1 MNQIQGVPIEI
12 ALLTIL
18 AAFGVA
24 FGVLYRALT
33 LITGRRRRKRSLL
46 GQNDGQAEQ
55 EEEEEADQGVG
66 GLFILQDFIWHG
78 KRNNQVI

>member
-33 LITGRRRRKRSLL
+33 LITGRRRRRRKRSL
-46 GQNDGQAEQ
+46 GQNDGQAGQEG

-78 KRNNQVI
+78 KRNN